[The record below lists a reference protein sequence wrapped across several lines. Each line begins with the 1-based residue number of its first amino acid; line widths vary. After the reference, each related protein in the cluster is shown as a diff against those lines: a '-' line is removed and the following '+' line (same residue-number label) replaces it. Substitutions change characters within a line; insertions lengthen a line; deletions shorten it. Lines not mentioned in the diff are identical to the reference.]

1 MSKARTLIPNPE
13 QIHSSTWRQGAFVFL
28 PRVGS
33 RLGDTL
39 RVMQEHLQQLSLQ
52 QTRVQAPI
60 LPWCDLEQV
69 P

>member
-1 MSKARTLIPNPE
+1 MSKARRLIANPE
-13 QIHSSTWRQGAFVFL
+13 EIHSCTWRQGEFVFL
-28 PRVGS
+28 PRMGS

-39 RVMQEHLQQLSLQ
+39 HVMQEHLQQLSLQ

-60 LPWCDLEQV
+60 LPWCELEQV